1 MAFMNQRAMTNEGA
15 RNKSPQTDLQLETE
29 EAAKSFQDTC
39 VNL

>member
-1 MAFMNQRAMTNEGA
+1 MNQKAMTIRGA
-15 RNKSPQTDLQLETE
+15 RNKSPQTDLQFQTGAE